1 MPGLPPFDRL
11 DEVTIRSQ
19 DPFSM
24 SSQAELI
31 TFSFGQNWRS
41 FVDTVSEGSIRSA
54 MSDIERWFGVNGMKD
69 RTILDIGSGSGI
81 HSLCFYLMGAREVL
95 SIDVDPKSVESTSL
109 LRNKAGDPE
118 NWKVE
123 RGSILDPEFVRR
135 IKSHEIVYSWGVLH
149 HTGSMW
155 EAIDNASSLVRTD
168 GLFLI
173 AIYVK
178 GPTYEQDLQLKQ
190 SYNQAS
196 AAGKKLLEWKE
207 ISKLMRDRWKA
218 GKNPLLWNEKR
229 GRGMDTYHD
238 LVDWLGG
245 LPYEVATA
253 DEVVDFC
260 ERRGLALKLIDD
272 REANIVYLFSRPR
285 A

>member
-1 MPGLPPFDRL
+1 MGRPPSYR
-11 DEVTIRSQ
+11 
-19 DPFSM
+19 
-24 SSQAELI
+24 A
-31 TFSFGQNWRS
+31 
-41 FVDTVSEGSIRSA
+41 
-54 MSDIERWFGVNGMKD
+54 
-69 RTILDIGSGSGI
+69 
-81 HSLCFYLMGAREVL
+81 
-95 SIDVDPKSVESTSL
+95 
-109 LRNKAGDPE
+109 
-118 NWKVE
+118 
-123 RGSILDPEFVRR
+123 
-135 IKSHEIVYSWGVLH
+135 
-149 HTGSMW
+149 MW
-155 EAIDNASSLVRTD
+155 EAIDNASSLVRPE

-245 LPYEVATA
+245 LPYEVASA

-260 ERRGLALKLIDD
+260 ERRGFALQVIDD
-272 REANIVYLFSRPR
+272 PEANIVYLFSRPH

>member
-1 MPGLPPFDRL
+1 MN
-11 DEVTIRSQ
+11 
-19 DPFSM
+19 
-24 SSQAELI
+24 SQAELI

-41 FVDTVSEGSIRSA
+41 FVDTISEGSIRSA
-54 MSDIERWFGVNGMKD
+54 MSDIERWFGAHGVKD

-81 HSLCFYLMGAREVL
+81 HSLCFHLMGAREVL

-118 NWKVE
+118 NWKVVH
-123 RGSILDPEFVRR
+123 GSILDPDFVRR
-135 IKSHEIVYSWGVLH
+135 IKPHEIVYSWGVLH
-149 HTGSMW
+149 HTGAMW
-155 EAIDNASSLVRTD
+155 EAIDNASSLVRPE

-245 LPYEVATA
+245 LPYEVASA

-260 ERRGLALKLIDD
+260 ERRGFALQVIDD
-272 REANIVYLFSRPR
+272 REANIVYLFSRPH